1 MVSPVRKAVLV
12 AALGYF
18 VDMYDLVLFG
28 VLRVPSLT
36 GLGLSGA
43 ALTDAGVLLLNV
55 QVAGIVL
62 GSMLWG
68 VLADKR
74 GRLTVLFASI
84 LTYSV
89 ANLGNGFVT
98 SLPQYAAL
106 RALAGVGLAGE
117 LGAGITLVSESL
129 SARERGFGTTFVASL
144 GLAGALTAGL
154 IAPRLPWRVSYI
166 VGGVLGLGLLFMRTQ
181 LLEPELF
188 RAQTQLKRVRGSL
201 AQIFDRKRIG
211 RFVPLVLVAI
221 PNWYLA
227 GILMTFSPEVGKALG
242 MEGPPSPAQ
251 STTWMYLGVVVGDVC
266 FGLLSQALHS
276 RKRALYIAH
285 IGMAVGFVGIFVH
298 GKSSASAY
306 LAWMLMLGLFSGFW
320 AVFVTTAAE
329 LFGTNLR
336 GTAATMAPCFVR
348 GFAIPI
354 TLSWRAMQ
362 PHLGTIPAAGIV
374 GAVCTLLAFAGI
386 WAIPETYGRDL
397 DFVEE

>member
-1 MVSPVRKAVLV
+1 MVPPVRKAVLV

-28 VLRVPSLT
+28 VLRLPSLKGI
-36 GLGLSGA
+36 GLEGP
-43 ALTDAGVLLLNV
+43 ALTEAGVLLLNT

-68 VLADKR
+68 ALADKR
-74 GRLTVLFASI
+74 GRLTVLFGSI
-84 LTYSV
+84 LTYSL
-89 ANLGNGFVT
+89 ANLANALVT
-98 SLPQYAAL
+98 SVPQYAAL
-106 RALAGVGLAGE
+106 RFVAGVGLAGE
-117 LGAGITLVSESL
+117 LGAGVTLVSESL
-129 SARERGFGTTFVASL
+129 APKERGFGTTFVAAL

-154 IAPRLPWRVSYI
+154 VGAELPWRASY
-166 VGGVLGLGLLFMRTQ
+166 VLGGVMGLALLFMRAQ

-188 RAQTQLKRVRGSL
+188 RVQTQAAHARGSL
-201 AQIFDRKRIG
+201 RQLFDRKRLG

-242 MEGPPSPAQ
+242 MANPPTPAQ
-251 STTWMYLGVVVGDVC
+251 STTWMYVGVVIGDVI
-266 FGLLSQALHS
+266 FGLLSQALKS
-276 RKRALYIAH
+276 RKRALYLAH
-285 IGMAVGFVGIFVH
+285 IGMTVGFVGIFAH
-298 GKSSASAY
+298 GKGSPESY
-306 LAWMLMLGLFSGFW
+306 LGWLLWLGLFSGFW

-336 GTAATMAPCFVR
+336 GTAATTAPCFVR
-348 GFAIPI
+348 GFAIPV

-362 PHLGTIPAAGIV
+362 PHLGTIPAASVV
-374 GAVCTLLAFAGI
+374 GAVCMVLAFAGI

>member
-28 VLRVPSLT
+28 VLRLPSLK
-36 GLGLSGA
+36 GLGLDGP
-43 ALTDAGVLLLNV
+43 ALTEAGVLLLNM

-68 VLADKR
+68 ALADKR
-74 GRLTVLFASI
+74 GRLTVLFGSI
-84 LTYSV
+84 LTYSL
-89 ANLGNGFVT
+89 ANLANALVT
-98 SLPQYAAL
+98 SVPQYAVL
-106 RALAGVGLAGE
+106 RFVAGVGLAGE
-117 LGAGITLVSESL
+117 LGAGVTLVSESL
-129 SARERGFGTTFVASL
+129 APEERGFGTTFVAAL

-154 IAPRLPWRVSYI
+154 VGAELPWRASYLL
-166 VGGVLGLGLLFMRTQ
+166 GGFLGLALLFMRAQ

-188 RAQTQLKRVRGSL
+188 RAQTQTSHVRGSL
-201 AQIFDRKRIG
+201 RQLFDRKRIG

-227 GILMTFSPEVGKALG
+227 GILMTFAPEVGKALG
-242 MEGPPSPAQ
+242 MASPPSPAQ
-251 STTWMYLGVVVGDVC
+251 ATTWMYVGVVVGDVL
-266 FGLLSQALHS
+266 FGLLSQHLQS
-276 RKRALYIAH
+276 RKRALYTAH
-285 IGMAVGFVGIFVH
+285 VGMTVGFVAIFLH
-298 GKSSASAY
+298 GKQSPAAY
-306 LAWMLMLGLFSGFW
+306 LAWMLVLGLFSGFW

-336 GTAATMAPCFVR
+336 GTAATTAPCFVR
-348 GFAIPI
+348 GFAIPV

-362 PHLGTIPAAGIV
+362 PHIGTIPAASTV
-374 GAVCTLLAFAGI
+374 GAVCMLLAFAGI
-386 WAIPETYGRDL
+386 AAIPETYGRDL